1 MRRLLAIP
9 MVLLLVVACGGPG
22 TSPSAS
28 ATPSPTARA
37 SATAAASAGG
47 SGPAGSATPVAGNYS
62 NLTSRGWEQ
71 LVAAPDKYA
80 GNGYIVWA
88 CITAI
93 DGTTL
98 RGQAS
103 NREEANW
110 AADGSLSFFT
120 VTDAQLADVAAG
132 DVLTMSVISTGV
144 HDAGASAG
152 AVAAPEFEVR
162 EIARAGSCA

>member
-1 MRRLLAIP
+1 MRRLLVMP
-9 MVLLLVVACGGPG
+9 MVLLLVAACGGSG
-22 TSPSAS
+22 ATPSAS
-28 ATPSPTARA
+28 ATPTATA
-37 SATAAASAGG
+37 LPSATAASASG
-47 SGPAGSATPVAGNYS
+47 SAPAGSASPVAGNYS
-62 NLTSRGWEQ
+62 NLTSRGWDQ
-71 LVAAPDKYA
+71 LVAAPDKYV

-88 CITAI
+88 CITRI

-110 AADGSLSFFT
+110 ATDGSLAFFT

-132 DVLTMSVISTGV
+132 DVLTMSVVSTGV

-152 AVAAPEFEVR
+152 AVAAPGFEVR
-162 EIARAGSCA
+162 EIARAGSCS

>member
-1 MRRLLAIP
+1 MMRRLLVIP
-9 MVLLLVVACGGPG
+9 MVLLLVAACGGSG
-22 TSPSAS
+22 TTPSAS
-28 ATPSPTARA
+28 ATPSPTALPSALA
-37 SATAAASAGG
+37 SSASG
-47 SGPAGSATPVAGNYS
+47 SAPAGSASPVAGNYS

-93 DGTTL
+93 NGTTL

-110 AADGSLSFFT
+110 AADGTLAFFA
-120 VTDAQLADVAAG
+120 VTDAQLADVDAG
-132 DVLTMSVISTGV
+132 DVLTMSVVSTGV

-152 AVAAPEFEVR
+152 AVAAPGFEVR
-162 EIARAGSCA
+162 EIARAGSCS

>member
-1 MRRLLAIP
+1 M
-9 MVLLLVVACGGPG
+9 
-22 TSPSAS
+22 
-28 ATPSPTARA
+28 
-37 SATAAASAGG
+37 
-47 SGPAGSATPVAGNYS
+47 
-62 NLTSRGWEQ
+62 
-71 LVAAPDKYA
+71 AAPDKYA

-93 DGTTL
+93 NGTTL

-110 AADGSLSFFT
+110 AADGSLAFFT

-132 DVLTMSVISTGV
+132 DVLTMSVVSTGV

-152 AVAAPEFEVR
+152 AVAAPGVR
-162 EIARAGSCA
+162 GQGDRPRGLLLVARGYGEARR